1 MFNKPSTLLFI
12 IFCSVLLSGC
22 AKKIEVKFLEPAEI
36 ERAGAIKRI
45 AVLPFKHDNYGFS
58 GKVEALLAK
67 KRLDGKQ
74 YFTVVSRKHITSIS
88 REQHLQ
94 YSGLLNEE
102 HSVELGEL
110 IGAQALVLGEV
121 VNADKND
128 SHYQVERKK
137 CLDKKCKSTQTYFV
151 NCTKRQINLSVNIQ
165 IVDVGRGDIIYGDAM
180 QKEAAWSK
188 CADDSHALIS
198 KSQGLGR
205 LTKEMANEFVYK
217 LTPNYKVA
225 NVVFLDDPDIEYT
238 ERQLQLLEYSYTY
251 LGSGRLKKAEQLLS
265 ELFQSTHY
273 KSYVAAYNL
282 GLVKEVLGLY
292 DDANTYYQIA
302 DELQVEPVDAINWA
316 VIRIQQ
322 RLQQ

>member
-1 MFNKPSTLLFI
+1 MFNKSKTLLFFVI
-12 IFCSVLLSGC
+12 IFAVLLSGC
-22 AKKIEVKFLEPAEI
+22 AKKVEVKFLEPAEI

-58 GKVEALLAK
+58 GKIEALLAK

-74 YFTVVSRKHITSIS
+74 YFTVVSRKNIASIS

-94 YSGLLNEE
+94 YSGILNEE

-121 VNADKND
+121 VTTDKND

-137 CLDKKCKSTQTYFV
+137 CLDKKCKSTKTYSV
-151 NCTKRQINLSVNIQ
+151 NCTKRQINLSANIQ
-165 IVDVGRGDIIYGDAM
+165 IVDVSHGDIIYSDAM
-180 QKEAAWSK
+180 QQAAAWSK
-188 CADDSHALIS
+188 CAGDSHALIS
-198 KSQGLGR
+198 KSQGLDR
-205 LTKEMANEFVYK
+205 LAKEMASTFVYK
-217 LTPNYKVA
+217 LTPNYKIA

-238 ERQLQLLEYSYTY
+238 ERQLQLLEHSYTY
-251 LGSGRLKKAEQLLS
+251 LAAGRVKKAEQLLT

-282 GLVKEVLGLY
+282 GLVKEALGLY

-302 DELQVEPVDAINWA
+302 DELQVEPVDAINQA
-316 VIRIQQ
+316 VIRIEQ
-322 RLQQ
+322 RLQ